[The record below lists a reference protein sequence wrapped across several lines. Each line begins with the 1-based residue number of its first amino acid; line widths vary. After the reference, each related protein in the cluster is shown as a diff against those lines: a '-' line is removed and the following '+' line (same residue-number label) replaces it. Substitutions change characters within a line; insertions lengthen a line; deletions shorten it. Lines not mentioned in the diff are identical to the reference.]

1 MTIVNFEG
9 TLTNSSTRADKTFAF
24 KGAPS
29 YVKIL
34 KKGSIEAV
42 AFANNHC
49 KDYGQQ
55 SYDDTKQI
63 LKDADIRYSSYGKT
77 AMYKAKGKKIGMVSV
92 NGLEG
97 IYGSKEYIKSGIKRL
112 KNKDAD
118 IIIVSMHAGIERIFQ
133 PNDTQNEL
141 AHYAI
146 DQGANLVLGHHPHVL
161 QGIDIY
167 KGCYIVYS
175 LGNFCFGGNTNPAD
189 KDTMIF
195 QQTFTFKD
203 DKLKKDLFVIKYDKD
218 ENNTKNENL
227 NARVIPCS
235 ISSVSYQN
243 DYRPTVLKGDS
254 KKRVIDRLNSY
265 SSSMKVH
272 VTSKGKLKKK

>member
-1 MTIVNFEG
+1 MAQIGNIYTDANG
-9 TLTNSSTRADKTFAF
+9 TEYTKHPVARVSK
-24 KGAPS
+24 
-29 YVKIL
+29 VKDDAHL
-34 KKGSIEAV
+34 YDLV
-42 AFANNHC
+42 DTAN
-49 KDYGQQ
+49 
-55 SYDDTKQI
+55 
-63 LKDADIRYSSYGKT
+63 
-77 AMYKAKGKKIGMVSV
+77 
-92 NGLEG
+92 
-97 IYGSKEYIKSGIKRL
+97 
-112 KNKDAD
+112 
-118 IIIVSMHAGIERIFQ
+118 
-133 PNDTQNEL
+133 
-141 AHYAI
+141 AI
-146 DQGANLVLGHHPHVL
+146 DQGANLVLGHDPHVL

-203 DKLKKDLFVIKYDKD
+203 DKLKKD
-218 ENNTKNENL
+218 L